1 MAQLLKGAEV
11 VSALNERIKA
21 EVSALGSRGVVPT
34 LAILRV
40 GEKPDDLA
48 YERGAI
54 KRAETVGIAVR
65 QIVLPETVSPI
76 SSASTRTTPSTAA

>member
-11 VSALNERIKA
+11 VSALNDSIRA
-21 EVSALGSRGVVPT
+21 EVSALVSRGVVPT

-48 YERGAI
+48 YEQGAV
-54 KRAETVGIAVR
+54 KRAGDGRHRDQANHVAGDGFAGGAACSAVD
-65 QIVLPETVSPI
+65 
-76 SSASTRTTPSTAA
+76 

>member
-21 EVSALGSRGVVPT
+21 DVSALVSRGVVPT

-54 KRAETVGIAVR
+54 KRAETVGVAVR
-65 QIVLPETVSPI
+65 QIVLPETVSQ
-76 SSASTRTTPSTAA
+76 